1 MKCKRC
7 KREIPENSIFCNW
20 CGHKQLT
27 ESNETRVPP
36 PKKRGRVWSAQVQI
50 DGERHLIKGSTEDEY
65 YRNARAFKDNFIK
78 IEKAAP
84 KIALGTVIDNYLNDH
99 TNVIS
104 PSTLNQYRSYRRTRF
119 KNYMDESISKI
130 NWQKM
135 VNDEAANYSPKTIRN
150 AWSLVTLSLE
160 YAEHQKPE
168 VKLPKKRKSKR
179 EWLDFEQIQSFT
191 SALRGK
197 PYELGA
203 LLALQGLRRSEILY
217 LKAEDIDTERG
228 IIHVHGSTVIGENN
242 KPVDKEYNKTSAST
256 RTVHIVI
263 PRITE
268 LVKNTDGRLVT
279 TNPTTLYGSINK
291 LCAKVGIPTVGVH
304 GLRHSYCSLARH
316 LGWDEM
322 TVMREGGWDDPTVVH
337 EVYTHLAEQDANA
350 DVQKMKDFY
359 ETRMGSESQKTDS
372 MSRVC

>member
-36 PKKRGRVWSAQVQI
+36 PKKRGKVWSAQVQI
-50 DGERHLIKGSTEDEY
+50 DGERHLVTGSTEEEY
-65 YRNARAFKDNFIK
+65 YKNARAFKDNFLK
-78 IEKAAP
+78 IEKTAP

-119 KNYMDESISKI
+119 KNYMGESIRDI

-160 YAEHQKPE
+160 YAGTQKPE
-168 VKLPKKRKSKR
+168 IKLPKKRKSKR

-268 LVKNTDGRLVT
+268 LVKNMDGRLVT

-291 LCAKVGIPTVGVH
+291 LCTKVGIPTVGVH

-350 DVQKMKDFY
+350 DVQKMKDFFATSNAT
-359 ETRMGSESQKTDS
+359 ENATA
-372 MSRVC
+372 

>member
-7 KREIPENSIFCNW
+7 KREIPDNSIYCNW
-20 CGHKQLT
+20 CGYKQVHDT
-27 ESNETRVPP
+27 YEVRVPVP
-36 PKKRGRVWSAQVQI
+36 MHKGNRWCNQVMVDGKRTLVSA
-50 DGERHLIKGSTEDEY
+50 DSEEEY
-65 YRNARAFKDNFIK
+65 YAKARAVKANLIEIK
-78 IEKAAP
+78 KAAP
-84 KIALGTVIDNYLNDH
+84 RVKTTLSTVIDNYLEDH
-99 TNVIS
+99 SNVIS

-119 KNYMDESISKI
+119 QNYINESIDSI
-130 NWQKM
+130 NWQRM
-135 VNDEAANYSPKTIRN
+135 INEEAADHAPKTVKN
-150 AWSLVTLSLE
+150 AWNLITLSLE
-160 YAEHQKPE
+160 YAGQQKPE

-179 EWLDFEQIQSFT
+179 KWLDYEQIQSFT

-203 LLALQGLRRSEILY
+203 LLALQGLRRSEILF

-228 IIHVHGSTVIGENN
+228 LINVHGATVIGENN
-242 KPVDKEYNKTSAST
+242 KPVDKDYNKTSAST

-268 LVKNTDGRLVT
+268 LVKNMDGRLIT
-279 TNPTTLYGSINK
+279 TNPTTLYGSINS
-291 LCAKVGIPTVGVH
+291 LCKRNGLPEIGVH

-337 EVYTHLAEQDANA
+337 EVYTHLAEQDANKDIKA
-350 DVQKMKDFY
+350 MKDFF
-359 ETRMGSESQKTDS
+359 TT
-372 MSRVC
+372 